1 MRKAFVILAVIAFAS
16 TAIAQDIIVTE
27 LMYNSIG
34 TDVEWIE
41 LYNRSDAD
49 VDLTGWTINDRNDG
63 SHVSGILDGIM
74 APGDVMVFCISISM
88 FNVQYPEVT
97 NYFADESSGNWGLG
111 NGGDDVYLFDGA
123 GTEVFAMSYDDNS
136 SWPDCDG
143 DGPSLTLI
151 DADCVDFSDGA
162 NWTES
167 LADWG
172 TPGVIE
178 TTVSN
183 NGSSF
188 GGIKA
193 LFR

>member
-1 MRKAFVILAVIAFAS
+1 MRKALVILAVIAFAS
-16 TAIAQDIIVTE
+16 TAMAQDIIVTE

-49 VDLTGWTINDRNDG
+49 VDLTGWTITDTGDG
-63 SHVSGILDGIM
+63 SHVPGDLDGIM

-88 FNVQYPEVT
+88 FNVQYPTVT
-97 NYFADESSGNWGLG
+97 NYFADQSSGNWGLG
-111 NGGDDVYLFDGA
+111 NGGDDVFLIDST
-123 GTEVFAMSYDDNS
+123 GTQVFGMSYDDNS
-136 SWPDCDG
+136 SWPACDG

-162 NWTES
+162 NWTTS
-167 LADWG
+167 SADWG
-172 TPGVIE
+172 TPGIIE

-183 NGSSF
+183 DETSF
-188 GGIKA
+188 GAVKA